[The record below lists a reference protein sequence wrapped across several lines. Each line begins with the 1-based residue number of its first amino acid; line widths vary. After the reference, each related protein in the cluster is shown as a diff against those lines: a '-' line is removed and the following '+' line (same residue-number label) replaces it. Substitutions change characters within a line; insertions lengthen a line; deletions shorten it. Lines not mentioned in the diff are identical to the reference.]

1 MNMKNK
7 GSANK
12 LHARFL

>member
-12 LHARFL
+12 LHARSL